1 MLSTLHIENIAVIES
16 ADIAFDRGF
25 NVLSGETGAGK
36 SIVIDAISAILG
48 ERAYREMIRTG
59 ADRAFVSGVFDA
71 VPELPWFGD
80 YQVPWE
86 SELLIQREILSD
98 GRNLCKVN
106 GRGVTVGQLRALG
119 VSLVSIHGQHDSQQ
133 LFDETKHLELLD
145 AFAADG
151 DLLADYRDAYE
162 KAAALRAKL
171 ERLNL
176 DESEKLR
183 RMETLQ
189 HQIKE
194 LEHAALQP
202 GEDEALAQRQKLLMN
217 AEKLTDALQEAVSAL
232 CGDEN
237 TDGAC
242 DQLNL
247 AVRRLGSVARL
258 DDRAAALLE
267 RVQEFSYT
275 LSDTAEELRDY
286 AGSMSSS
293 EEELDEIGARLD
305 LIHRLKR
312 KYGASCEEMLTYL
325 ERAKAEL
332 DEIAFADEKKARLRK
347 ELDAAL
353 EIAQQKAAILRV
365 SREKA
370 AEELSKRILSELTD
384 LNMPKVRF
392 RVDFTD
398 TKLSPVGS
406 EIAAFL
412 MSANVGEALKPLSKV
427 ASGGELA
434 RIMLALKNVLAGQ
447 DAVGTMIFDEVDAGV
462 SGRAAQK
469 VAEKLR
475 SVALGRQVLC
485 VTHLPQIAALAE
497 HHLLISKSERQG
509 RTYTSVTPLDRAGR
523 IDELARM
530 IGGAVITETTR
541 HSAAEMLTNHES
553 PITNQS
559 GV

>member
-1 MLSTLHIENIAVIES
+1 MLSNLHIENIAVIES

-59 ADRAFVSGVFDA
+59 ADRAFVSGVFDG
-71 VPELPWFGD
+71 VPELPWFGE

-86 SELLIQREILSD
+86 SEVLIQREILSD

-119 VSLVSIHGQHDSQQ
+119 ASLVSIHGQHDSQQ
-133 LFDETKHLELLD
+133 LFDEAKHLELLD
-145 AFAADG
+145 AFAANG
-151 DLLADYRDAYE
+151 ELLVDYRSAYD
-162 KAAALRAKL
+162 KAASIHADLS
-171 ERLNL
+171 RLNL
-176 DESEKLR
+176 DEGEKLR
-183 RMETLQ
+183 RVETLQ

-194 LEHAALQP
+194 LEKAALQP
-202 GEDEALAQRQKLLMN
+202 GEEEILSQRQKLLMN

-247 AVRRLGSVARL
+247 ASRRLGSVARL
-258 DDRAAALLE
+258 DERAASLLE
-267 RVQEFSYT
+267 RVQELSYT
-275 LSDTAEELRDY
+275 LSDLSEEVQDY
-286 AGSMSSS
+286 TDSLNTS

-312 KYGASCEEMLTYL
+312 KYGASCEEMLAYL
-325 ERAKAEL
+325 DRAKAEL
-332 DEIAFADEKKARLRK
+332 DDIVFADEKKARLQK
-347 ELDAAL
+347 ELEAAL
-353 EIAQQKAAILRV
+353 AVAHQKAGTLRV
-365 SREKA
+365 SREQA
-370 AEELSKRILSELTD
+370 AERLSGQILSELTD

-398 TKLSPVGS
+398 TKLTPTGS
-406 EIAAFL
+406 ETAAFL

-475 SVALGRQVLC
+475 KVAAGRQVLC

-509 RTYTSVTPLDRAGR
+509 RTYTSVTPLDRNGR
-523 IDELARM
+523 IQELGRM
-530 IGGAVITETTR
+530 IGGTEITETTLK
-541 HSAAEMLTNHES
+541 SAEEMLH
-553 PITNQS
+553 
-559 GV
+559 

>member
-59 ADRAFVSGVFDA
+59 ADRAFVSGVFDG
-71 VPELPWFGD
+71 VQELPWFGE

-86 SELLIQREILSD
+86 PEILIQREILSD

-106 GRGVTVGQLRALG
+106 GRGVTVGQLRTLG
-119 VSLVSIHGQHDSQQ
+119 ASLVSIHGQHDSQQ
-133 LFDETKHLELLD
+133 LFDEAKHLELLD
-145 AFAADG
+145 AFAANG
-151 DLLADYRDAYE
+151 ELLADYRTAYD
-162 KAAALRAKL
+162 KAAAIHADLS
-171 ERLNL
+171 RLNL
-176 DESEKLR
+176 DEGEKLR

-194 LEHAALQP
+194 LEKAALQP
-202 GEDEALAQRQKLLMN
+202 GEEEILSQRQKLLMN

-232 CGDEN
+232 SGDEN
-237 TDGAC
+237 TDRAC

-247 AVRRLGSVARL
+247 ASRRLASVARL
-258 DDRAAALLE
+258 DERAASLLE
-267 RVQEFSYT
+267 RVQELSYT
-275 LSDTAEELRDY
+275 LSDLSEELRDY
-286 AGSMSSS
+286 SDSLNSS

-312 KYGASCEEMLTYL
+312 KYGASCEEMLAYL

-332 DEIAFADEKKARLRK
+332 DDIVFADEKKARLQK
-347 ELDAAL
+347 ELEAAL
-353 EIAQQKAAILRV
+353 AVAHQKAGTLRA
-365 SREKA
+365 SREQA
-370 AEELSKRILSELTD
+370 ADRLSGQILSELTD

-398 TKLSPVGS
+398 TKLSPMGS
-406 EIAAFL
+406 ETAAFL

-475 SVALGRQVLC
+475 KVAAGRQVLC

-509 RTYTSVTPLDRAGR
+509 RTYTSVTPLDRNGR
-523 IDELARM
+523 IQELGRM
-530 IGGAVITETTR
+530 IGGTEITETTLK
-541 HSAAEMLTNHES
+541 SAEEMLH
-553 PITNQS
+553 
-559 GV
+559 

>member
-59 ADRAFVSGVFDA
+59 SDRAFVSGVFDG
-71 VPELPWFGD
+71 VPELPWFGE

-86 SELLIQREILSD
+86 NEVLIQREILSD

-106 GRGVTVGQLRALG
+106 GRGVTVGQLRALCA
-119 VSLVSIHGQHDSQQ
+119 SLVSIHGQHDSQQ
-133 LFDETKHLELLD
+133 LFDEAKHLELLD
-145 AFAADG
+145 AFAANG
-151 DLLADYRDAYE
+151 DLLADYRTAYD
-162 KAAALRAKL
+162 KAAAIHADLA
-171 ERLNL
+171 RLNL
-176 DESEKLR
+176 NEGEKLR

-194 LEHAALQP
+194 LEKAALQP
-202 GEDEALAQRQKLLMN
+202 GEEEVLSQRQKLLMN
-217 AEKLTDALQEAVSAL
+217 AEKLTDALQETVSAL

-242 DQLNL
+242 DQMNL
-247 AVRRLGSVARL
+247 ASRRLSSVARL
-258 DDRAAALLE
+258 DERAASLLE
-267 RVQEFSYT
+267 RIQDLSYS
-275 LSDTAEELRDY
+275 LSDLSEELRDY
-286 AGSMSSS
+286 SDSLNSS

-312 KYGASCEEMLTYL
+312 KYGASCEEMLAYL
-325 ERAKAEL
+325 DHAKAEL
-332 DEIAFADEKKARLRK
+332 DDIAFADEKKARLQK
-347 ELDAAL
+347 ELEAAL
-353 EIAQQKAAILRV
+353 AVAHQKAGTLRA
-365 SREKA
+365 SREQA
-370 AEELSKRILSELTD
+370 AEKLSEQILSELTD

-406 EIAAFL
+406 ETAAFL

-475 SVALGRQVLC
+475 KVAAGRQVLC

-509 RTYTSVTPLDRAGR
+509 RTYTSVTPLDRNGR
-523 IDELARM
+523 IQELGRM
-530 IGGAVITETTR
+530 IGGTEITETTLK
-541 HSAAEMLTNHES
+541 SAEEMLH
-553 PITNQS
+553 
-559 GV
+559 